1 MTNLIKEE
9 DLDKKIIERFITSQL
24 TSRLIKEE
32 TDSQVLEE
40 VWLWEAKT
48 KCNSLVAEMDFQTLF
63 LEVETWEETHA
74 NKKEETWK

>member
-1 MTNLIKEE
+1 MMIIFLKEWKEATINATSIIIGNKIIQMTNLIKEE

-40 VWLWEAKT
+40 VWL
-48 KCNSLVAEMDFQTLF
+48 
-63 LEVETWEETHA
+63 
-74 NKKEETWK
+74 